1 MDLYPVDRMSD
12 ADLQT
17 VVRSAVV
24 FYRVSPRHKVR
35 IVKAVQVRCFYIQSI
50 FANCHFLN
58 RKGEHG

>member
-1 MDLYPVDRMSD
+1 MNFLPVDRMSD

-35 IVKAVQVRCFYIQSI
+35 IVKAVQVRRCFYIQSI
-50 FANCHFLN
+50 FVNCHLN
-58 RKGEHG
+58 GKGEQG

>member
-1 MDLYPVDRMSD
+1 MSE

-35 IVKAVQVRCFYIQSI
+35 IVKAVQVQMSI
-50 FANCHFLN
+50 REYNSIKCQ
-58 RKGEHG
+58 

>member
-1 MDLYPVDRMSD
+1 MIFYPVDRMSD

-50 FANCHFLN
+50 FVNCHLN
-58 RKGEHG
+58 REREQG